1 MESNINTS
9 WFHCGRCGS
18 LFQSPVGENDDREC
32 SVCGSHPSLG
42 FEAAVLESAVTI
54 HPDSETVT
62 DTSANHER
70 HPPRKRKRR
79 FFMAKLVIA
88 WSLVLLAIVIGARK
102 LWHQNSGQSKPF
114 QSQVAA
120 KSVVPEADVVLLNEA
135 GPLCSQTFSNF
146 LAAGTTE
153 ERNQFVLAPISTA
166 ARMAR
171 FYSLNPQVDIDPAT
185 LALGNSAV
193 LRLPGRRAIETQWRT
208 TDGRSLDAVF
218 IEENGEWRLEW
229 DHFARFSDYPWA
241 LFLAGSESDHGEFR
255 LLARERLA
263 AERKNEDAISI
274 VLYAPRFGHSG
285 ETGFQ
290 SPEFLIKRD
299 TRNGRLLDAA
309 FKLER
314 AGERV
319 FGVNLPSINPEG
331 LIRVR
336 VKVRR
341 VEHDAE
347 RHFELEDVVACHWY
361 AVDAPGVEI
370 PDQAAGK

>member
-1 MESNINTS
+1 MEA
-9 WFHCGRCGS
+9 
-18 LFQSPVGENDDREC
+18 P
-32 SVCGSHPSLG
+32 
-42 FEAAVLESAVTI
+42 VLESALAI
-54 HPDSETVT
+54 DPDSKS
-62 DTSANHER
+62 SADKPGNHER
-70 HPPRKRKRR
+70 HPSRKRKRR
-79 FFMAKLVIA
+79 FFMAKLVA
-88 WSLVLLAIVIGARK
+88 GWSLVLLAIIFGARK
-102 LWHQNSGQSKPF
+102 LWHDSSVQSKPF

-135 GPLCSQTFSNF
+135 GPLCSQTFSDF

-153 ERNQFVLAPISTA
+153 QRNQFVLAPITTA

-171 FYSLNPQVDIDPAT
+171 FYSLNPQIDINPGT
-185 LALGNSAV
+185 LALANSAV

-218 IEENGEWRLEW
+218 IEENGEWRLDW
-229 DHFARFSDYPWA
+229 DHFARFSDYPWP
-241 LFLAGSESDHGEFR
+241 LFLAGSEADHGEFR

-309 FKLER
+309 FTLER
-314 AGERV
+314 AGGRV
-319 FGVNLPSINPEG
+319 FGVHLPSINPEG

-341 VEHDAE
+341 IEHDGE
-347 RHFELEDVVACHWY
+347 RHFELEDVAACHWY
-361 AVDAPGVEI
+361 SVDVPGVEI
-370 PDQAAGK
+370 PDQAAEK